1 MDINYRQQRISLMR
15 AISLFGRSFSSD
27 RLILNFGE
35 VSLNARTRPMRKTLA
50 GMLNDEIIHFF
61 TG

>member
-1 MDINYRQQRISLMR
+1 MR

-35 VSLNARTRPMRKTLA
+35 VSLNARTRPMRKTLSA
-50 GMLNDEIIHFF
+50 TLKDDSAKREQ
-61 TG
+61 TEK